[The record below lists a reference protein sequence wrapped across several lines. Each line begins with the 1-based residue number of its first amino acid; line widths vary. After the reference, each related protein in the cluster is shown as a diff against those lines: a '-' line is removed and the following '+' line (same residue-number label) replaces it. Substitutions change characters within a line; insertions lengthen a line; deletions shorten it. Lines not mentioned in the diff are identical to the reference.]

1 VSGLDELTREELI
14 ALVLKLHETV
24 QAQQKRIAELEA
36 LVERQAERI
45 AELEQEVARL
55 RGGGSSAPLSIK
67 PNVQRKENGPRKK
80 RKHSFA
86 RRTLAPTEVIC
97 HVVERCPDCGRA
109 LSGGTPKWRHQVVE
123 IPRVPVE
130 VTDHLFIERYCGVCK
145 KRHTPDP
152 RVVLAG
158 VVVGKK
164 SVGIGLMSLVGYLKT
179 VCRVPIGQIRK
190 LMGALWGLSI
200 SEGEIAEILH
210 GVAELGESAYEDMLE
225 EVRGSPVVHADETGW
240 REDGVNGYIWSFS
253 SPDVRYYTYRH
264 SRSAVV
270 AKEVLSDEFMGTLVA
285 DFYAAY
291 NFYDGPK
298 QRCWVHLCRALNE
311 LVEKNPDLPDV
322 ARWQEAVVGVYHRA
336 KESVKVE
343 RTDVERSRLKAGFEL
358 ELLALCKPYIG
369 VKTAVQRVLA
379 ERMENFIGEL
389 FTFVADPDV
398 PSENNAAER
407 AVRPAVVARKISGG
421 SRSPRGSKTCSVLRT
436 LFETWALQ
444 GRNTIDA
451 CSEMITASAN
461 AQPATAKQQVA
472 PG

>member
-1 VSGLDELTREELI
+1 VSGLDELTREELR
-14 ALVLKLHETV
+14 AVVVKLYETV
-24 QAQQKRIAELEA
+24 QAQQAEISQLKA
-36 LVERQAERI
+36 TVEHQAERI
-45 AELEQEVARL
+45 LELEAEVARL
-55 RGGGSSAPLSIK
+55 RGGGSSSPLSIK
-67 PNVQRKENGPRKK
+67 PSVAKKENGPRKK

-86 RRTLAPTEVIC
+86 RRALAPTQVIC
-97 HVVERCPDCGRA
+97 HAVESCPDCGRA

-123 IPRVPVE
+123 IPRVPAE
-130 VTDHLFIERYCGVCK
+130 VTDHLFVERYCGVCK

-152 RVVLAG
+152 AVVLAG

-164 SVGIGLMSLVGYLKT
+164 SVGIGLMSMIGYLKT

-190 LMGALWGLSI
+190 LVSALWGLSI

-210 GVAELGESAYEDMLE
+210 DVAELGESAYEGLLE
-225 EVRGSPVVHADETGW
+225 TVRGSPVVHADETGW

-264 SRSAVV
+264 SRGAVV
-270 AKEVLSDEFMGTLVA
+270 AKEVLSDKFIGTLVA

-298 QRCWVHLCRALNE
+298 QRCWVHLCRALKE
-311 LVEKNPDLPDV
+311 LVEKNPEEPEV
-322 ARWQEAVVGVYHRA
+322 ALWREAVVDLYHRA

-343 RTDVERSRLKAGFEL
+343 RTELERSRLKTGFES
-358 ELLALCKPYIG
+358 ELLALCRPYIG
-369 VKTAVQRVLA
+369 AKTAVQRVLA
-379 ERMENFIGEL
+379 ERMKGFISEL
-389 FTFVADPDV
+389 FTFVADPAV

-421 SRSPRGSKTCSVLRT
+421 SRSDRGSKTCSILRT

-451 CSEMITASAN
+451 CQEMITASN
-461 AQPATAKQQVA
+461 TTQPAPAQ
-472 PG
+472 